1 MEERLYDIMSD
12 LNEIMKDIDSMIAV
26 SELESHGI
34 IEGNYTNVAPSLLS
48 VHIRLLKGIQADTY
62 KLFTKIDETVL
73 DVKYERI

>member
-26 SELESHGI
+26 SEIEFHGI
-34 IEGNYTNVAPSLLS
+34 VEGNYTNVAPSLLS

>member
-12 LNEIMKDIDSMIAV
+12 LNEIMKDIDSMITV

-73 DVKYERI
+73 DVKYKRI

>member
-12 LNEIMKDIDSMIAV
+12 LNEIMKDIDSMITV
-26 SELESHGI
+26 SELESLGI
-34 IEGNYTNVAPSLLS
+34 VEGNYTNVAPSLLS